1 MIIGIA
7 GPYSAETAEGKQKN
21 LDRLNEAAAK
31 LLQLGHVP
39 LVGINAALPVLEKSE
54 NREDYNA
61 MMAIS
66 LAVISACDAL
76 LMLAESPGALK
87 EKELI
92 TAAGKPVYYSIE
104 EIPHA

>member
-7 GPYSAETAEGKQKN
+7 GPYSAETAEGKQRN

-39 LVGINAALPVLEKSE
+39 LVGINAALPVLEKSA
-54 NREDYNA
+54 NREDYKA

-76 LMLAESPGALK
+76 LMLAESPGALR

-92 TAAGKPVYYSIE
+92 AAAGKPIYNSMD
-104 EIPHA
+104 EIPLI